1 MPNAVYLQDETCSF
15 MMHVTSSNVL
25 GRWVRVSRKDGT
37 GGVMLGTEWQGF
49 HSGIEAL
56 VFSVCTSSHWLKTVT
71 IQSLLIS
78 RCGVVRGMNL

>member
-1 MPNAVYLQDETCSF
+1 MYLQDETCSF
-15 MMHVTSSNVL
+15 MMYVTSSNVL

-56 VFSVCTSSHWLKTVT
+56 VFLCLYK
-71 IQSLLIS
+71 QSLAENCDHSKL
-78 RCGVVRGMNL
+78 VNK